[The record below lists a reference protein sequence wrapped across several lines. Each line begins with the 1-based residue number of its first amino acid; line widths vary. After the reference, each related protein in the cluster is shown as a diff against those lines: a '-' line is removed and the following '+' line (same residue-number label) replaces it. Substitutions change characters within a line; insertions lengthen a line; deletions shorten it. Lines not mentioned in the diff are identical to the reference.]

1 MSGLLAFSQAS
12 LPDIPHPGRLFFRP
26 DENPHTLSQGSPEGV
41 GSFEISL
48 PGGVCQVILD
58 IPHPGRLFFRIREN
72 PHTLSEVLLG
82 GSDPSKPAFQGGYI
96 KLFLMYLSLGGFFF
110 APTRIHTLSHKCFWR
125 GADP

>member
-1 MSGLLAFSQAS
+1 MSGLLGVTQVI
-12 LPDIPHPGRLFFRP
+12 LDIPLPGRLFFRP

-48 PGGVCQVILD
+48 PAGVCQVILD

-82 GSDPSKPAFQGGYI
+82 GGRILPNLPSRGGTSSY
-96 KLFLMYLSLGGFFF
+96 S
-110 APTRIHTLSHKCFWR
+110 
-125 GADP
+125 